1 MKPFKKFL
9 ILFLVGMLNSKLA
22 QATDLLLDTNLTFK
36 YDNNVSLAESNRDV
50 FSDEIVTLK
59 LVASKNLR
67 PSSHSSLSI
76 ITKLS
81 RNQYVRFDDL
91 SNTGLALEARYRIQP
106 VIGFYQPW
114 LELGISAEKL
124 EFDDSDIRDGALF
137 NLNLSAHKRFTERL
151 NANIGIG
158 AEKRSTDSKDVF
170 EWERYNLF
178 LNSQYKWSEDVTLLA
193 GYSFIKGDQV
203 FVATPPGLVQTNSP
217 IYVPKYSPVYPY
229 GLIANPNPAAAAVQV
244 PNPYANANATA
255 PDPTFGQRFVYR
267 LPARANTFNASINY
281 RINSSNKVD
290 FGLQYAKINAEGNH
304 QYDATQA
311 NISWLHRF

>member
-1 MKPFKKFL
+1 MKPHKKYLTLFL
-9 ILFLVGMLNSKLA
+9 IVMLNSKLA
-22 QATDLLLDTNLTFK
+22 LATDLILDTNLTFT

-67 PSSHSSLSI
+67 PNPHSSLSI
-76 ITKLS
+76 MTKLS
-81 RNQYVRFDDL
+81 RNQYVRFDAL

-124 EFDDSDIRDGALF
+124 GFDDSDIRDGALF
-137 NLNLSAHKRFTERL
+137 NLNLSAHKRFTERI

-158 AEKRSTDSKDVF
+158 AEKRSADSKDVF

-178 LNSQYKWSEDVTLLA
+178 LNNQYKWSEDVTLSA
-193 GYSFIKGDQV
+193 GYGFMKGDQV
-203 FVATPPGLVQTNSP
+203 FIATAPVFLQTFNP
-217 IYVPKYSPVYPY
+217 VYVPTYSPVYPY
-229 GLIANPNPAAAAVQV
+229 SLIPNPAAAPVQV
-244 PNPYANANATA
+244 PDPYAKANARA
-255 PDPTFGQRFVYR
+255 PDPIFGQRFVYR
-267 LPARANTFNASINY
+267 LPARANTFNTSINY
-281 RINSSNKVD
+281 RINSNNKID

>member
-1 MKPFKKFL
+1 MKPHKKYLTLFL
-9 ILFLVGMLNSKLA
+9 IVMSNYKLA
-22 QATDLLLDTNLTFK
+22 LATDLMLDTNLTFK

-67 PSSHSSLSI
+67 PNPHSSLSI
-76 ITKLS
+76 MTKLS

-137 NLNLSAHKRFTERL
+137 NLNLSAHKRFTEPF

-158 AEKRSTDSKDVF
+158 AEKRSADSKDVF
-170 EWERYNLF
+170 EWERYNLI
-178 LNSQYKWSEDVTLLA
+178 LNSQYKWSEDVTLSA

-203 FVATPPGLVQTNSP
+203 FMATAPVFLQQFSP
-217 IYVPKYSPVYPY
+217 VYVPTYSPVYPY
-229 GLIANPNPAAAAVQV
+229 GLIPNPNPAAAPVQV
-244 PNPYANANATA
+244 P
-255 PDPTFGQRFVYR
+255 DP
-267 LPARANTFNASINY
+267 
-281 RINSSNKVD
+281 
-290 FGLQYAKINAEGNH
+290 
-304 QYDATQA
+304 
-311 NISWLHRF
+311 